1 MIKVAIVDDHEM
13 FRMGIK
19 SLFDNFNQE
28 VVKIV
33 TIAESADEF
42 LNYLQR
48 DGGVGVD
55 VALIDF
61 QMPEMNGVELI
72 KELALS
78 YPSLK
83 SVLYSTYYGLYLM
96 ESAIEAG
103 AKGCIAKK
111 MNFEDLLSALN
122 EVHNKGYYLSDDM
135 SEKAIRCLVQKKKIK
150 PDYDFSAK
158 ITNREREIATLV
170 SKGLSYKEIGAEL
183 EISKRTVEDYRDS
196 FCRKTGAEKQAG
208 ITTFCIY
215 MGWL

>member
-28 VVKIV
+28 VVEVV

-42 LNYLQR
+42 LNYLQS
-48 DGGVGVD
+48 DSGKNVD

-72 KELALS
+72 KELAHAH
-78 YPSLK
+78 PSVK

-111 MNFEDLLSALN
+111 MNFADLLNALK
-122 EVHNKGYYLSDDM
+122 EVHNKGYYLSDDLT
-135 SEKAIRCLVQKKKIK
+135 EKAIRCLVQKKKII

-170 SKGLSYKEIGAEL
+170 AKGLSYKEIGAEL
-183 EISKRTVEDYRDS
+183 NISKRTVEDYRDN
-196 FCRKTGAEKQAG
+196 FCRKTGADKQAG
-208 ITTFCIY
+208 ITTYCIF